1 MVGGVIGFLVC
12 IWFYLTAD
20 RLKLPPLQ
28 WVIGALIVYYGTKA
42 LWTFAILKPLMGTG
56 YTHHSMLGGIAMEVS
71 GALLGVAACWLFRSK
86 IMLRRAP

>member
-1 MVGGVIGFLVC
+1 MVGGVIAFLVC

-28 WVIGALIVYYGTKA
+28 WVIGALIVYYGAKA
-42 LWTFAILKPLMGTG
+42 VWTYLVLKPLMGSGYGMLTG
-56 YTHHSMLGGIAMEVS
+56 FLLELA

-86 IMLRRAP
+86 VMLKKAQ